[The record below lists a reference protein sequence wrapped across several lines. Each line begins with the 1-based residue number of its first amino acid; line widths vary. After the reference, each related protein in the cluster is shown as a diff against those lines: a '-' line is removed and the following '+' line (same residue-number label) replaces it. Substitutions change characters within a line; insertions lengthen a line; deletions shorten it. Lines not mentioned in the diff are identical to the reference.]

1 MNEFKVR
8 KSKPHERTNMREKI
22 SEALRSM
29 QVDDAF
35 DVSSRAE
42 LNTALR
48 VASQNGVRLR
58 SRKRARGGWT
68 LIRAG

>member
-8 KSKPHERTNMREKI
+8 QSMPHERSNMREKI
-22 SEALRSM
+22 SEALHSM
-29 QVDDAF
+29 NIFDAV

-48 VASQNGVRLR
+48 VALQIGIRLR
-58 SRKRARGGWT
+58 SRKQTRGGWT
-68 LIRAG
+68 LIRIA